1 MNMKKYILLLGF
13 AMASVDCSASG
24 VASYGNA
31 VAAVLQAGKGLMALK
46 APVQKALNKAKE
58 DLGVGG
64 GAGNGDE
71 KVTTE
76 SSFARKIGITE
87 EHEVTLNTKL
97 MSVQSEIPTSSFNR
111 QAFLRKIGNERP
123 NLDAIVETYQAR
135 ARELLIAMRGLH
147 QATLSQKELPHYG
160 FVVANMQS
168 LLAALERLNTEYNEV
183 LDSFQVKNNRIIE
196 LEGQLENERTA
207 FNRSFK
213 DLRKEL
219 TELTTDFRDVIQ
231 QQADNH
237 RREIAR
243 EQALQQQA
251 GELVSGRIASLE
263 NQVQNKK
270 YMTWGKGIL
279 LVGISLLAGGLINEF
294 KIPMGQAVG
303 NKLNQL
309 GTIVGAVASGA
320 KSIFAKMPGIGRIF
334 VPALVAVAGSSS

>member
-24 VASYGNA
+24 VAYGNA
-31 VAAVLQAGKGLMALK
+31 VVAVLQAIKSLMGLK
-46 APVQKALNKAKE
+46 DTVQEALNRAKG

-64 GAGNGDE
+64 GTSNGDE
-71 KVTTE
+71 KVATE

-87 EHEVTLNTKL
+87 KHAVTLNAKL

-111 QAFLRKIGNERP
+111 QAFLRKIDNERP
-123 NLDAIVETYQAR
+123 NLAAIVQNYQVR
-135 ARELLIAMRGLH
+135 VGELLIAMQGLH
-147 QATLSQKELPHYG
+147 RVTLSQKDLPHYG

-168 LLAALERLNTEYNEV
+168 LLAALELLNTEYKDV
-183 LDSFQVKNNRIIE
+183 LDSFEVKNNLIIE
-196 LEGQLENERTA
+196 LGDKLENERTA

-213 DLRKEL
+213 NLRKEL
-219 TELTTDFRDVIQ
+219 TGLITDFRDVIE

-251 GELVSGRIASLE
+251 GDAASGRIAILE

-309 GTIVGAVASGA
+309 GTIVGAVASGT

-334 VPALVAVAGSSS
+334 APALVAVAGSSS